1 MHKKDAPTTAACPL
15 ENATVDAE
23 RCAACYRRSAS
34 GATCN
39 GDDRLANSDLR
50 FLLLAL

>member
-1 MHKKDAPTTAACPL
+1 MKKDAQTTAACPL

-23 RCAACYRRSAS
+23 RCASCYRRGPAS
-34 GATCN
+34 ATCT
-39 GDDRLANSDLR
+39 GEDRLAQSDLS

>member
-1 MHKKDAPTTAACPL
+1 MHTNDAQTKAACPL

-23 RCAACYRRSAS
+23 RCAGCYRRSAS
-34 GATCN
+34 SATCT
-39 GDDRLANSDLR
+39 GEDRLAQSDLT

>member
-1 MHKKDAPTTAACPL
+1 MHEKDTQTTAACPL

-23 RCAACYRRSAS
+23 RCAACYRRSAD
-34 GATCN
+34 GTTCR
-39 GDDRLANSDLR
+39 GEDPLAQNDPR